1 MQLRIPGPTPLP
13 DEVLDAMN
21 RGMISHR
28 GAEFRAL
35 MLEVTERLKHCFQT
49 EGDVLIFPAAGT
61 GGLEAAIANLFS
73 PGDTVIALTV
83 GAFGDRFA
91 EIAERFGLH
100 VVHVSSPWGQAANLA
115 LLRIALEDTPHAK
128 AVLVTHNETST
139 GVQNDVAGVARVIA
153 DLSKVQSRKSK
164 VEDAKG
170 GSENTKY
177 AISNTDQIQNPLLV
191 VDAIS
196 SLGAADIPVDRWGI
210 DVAIT
215 ASQKAWM
222 APPGLTMLSVS
233 ERAWAAT
240 REAKL
245 PRFYWDFAEAKRYLQ
260 KGETPYTPAVSLL
273 YGLQASLRLIMNEG
287 LSKVFSRHEQ
297 LRDLV
302 RFHAKRSGIQPF
314 ASDEVASR
322 TVTAMRVPDG
332 MAAREIIAAM
342 RDRGIIIAGGQGA
355 YEDRI
360 IRIGH
365 MGHVSEY
372 DMKEVMAALE
382 ECLAERG
389 LGVTSR
395 ARL

>member
-13 DEVLDAMN
+13 DEVLEAMN
-21 RGMISHR
+21 RDMISHR

-49 EGDVLIFPAAGT
+49 EGDVLVFPGAGT

-91 EIAERFGLH
+91 EIAERFNLN
-100 VVHVSSPWGQAANLA
+100 VIRIASTWGQPANMA
-115 LLRIALEDTPHAK
+115 LLQIALEDTPHAK
-128 AVLVTHNETST
+128 AVLMTHNETST
-139 GVQNDVAGVARVIA
+139 GVQNDVQGAARVIQN
-153 DLSKVQSRKSK
+153 SKFK
-164 VEDAKG
+164 
-170 GSENTKY
+170 
-177 AISNTDQIQNPLLV
+177 IQNPLLV

-196 SLGAADIPVDRWGI
+196 SLGAVDLPVDVWGI

-233 ERAWAAT
+233 ERAWQAT
-240 REAKL
+240 REATL
-245 PRFYWDFAEAKRYLQ
+245 PRFYWDFAEAKRFLV

-273 YGLQASLRLIMNEG
+273 YGLQASLRLIMDEG
-287 LSKVFSRHEQ
+287 LPRVFQRHER

-302 RFHAKRSGIQPF
+302 RSEARRIGLEPF
-314 ASDEVASR
+314 APDNVASR
-322 TVTAMRVPDG
+322 TVTALRVPDG
-332 MAAREIIAAM
+332 LTAREIIAAM
-342 RDRGIIIAGGQGA
+342 REQGIIIAGGQGH

-365 MGHVSEY
+365 MGHVSEC
-372 DMKEVMAALE
+372 DLRQVMSALE
-382 ECLAERG
+382 GCLERSA
-389 LGVTSR
+389 VQFASR
-395 ARL
+395 VH

>member
-13 DEVLDAMN
+13 DEVLEGMN
-21 RGMISHR
+21 REMISHR

-49 EGDVLIFPAAGT
+49 EGDVLVFPGAGT

-91 EIAERFGLH
+91 EIAERFGLN
-100 VVHVSSPWGQAANLA
+100 VIRITSPWGQPANIA
-115 LLRIALEDTPHAK
+115 LLQIALEDTPHAK
-128 AVLVTHNETST
+128 AVLMTHNETST
-139 GVQNDVAGVARVIA
+139 GVQNDVQRAAKLVQG
-153 DLSKVQSRKSK
+153 SKFKVQK
-164 VEDAKG
+164 
-170 GSENTKY
+170 
-177 AISNTDQIQNPLLV
+177 PLLV

-196 SLGAADIPVDRWGI
+196 SLGAVDLPVDRWDI

-233 ERAWAAT
+233 ERAWHAT
-240 REAKL
+240 REATL
-245 PRFYWDFAEAKRYLQ
+245 PRFYWDFAEAKRYLL

-273 YGLQASLRLIMNEG
+273 YGLQASLRLIIDEG
-287 LSKVFSRHEQ
+287 LPRVFRRHER

-302 RFHAKRSGIQPF
+302 RSEARRIGLEPF
-314 ASDEVASR
+314 ATANVASR
-322 TVTAMRVPDG
+322 TVTAVRVPE
-332 MAAREIIAAM
+332 ALTAREIIEAM
-342 RDRGIIIAGGQGA
+342 LDRGIVIAGGQGS

-365 MGHVSEY
+365 MGHVSEG
-372 DMKEVMAALE
+372 DLIQVTSALE
-382 ECLAERG
+382 ECL
-389 LGVTSR
+389 VSSR
-395 ARL
+395 AQLASNIR